1 MAEIGKRIKSR
12 RELLGLTQEDLARK
26 LGYKS
31 KTTIAKIENGKNDI
45 AQSKVKEFAEAL
57 ETTPAYLM
65 EWKDTSVADENIPDY
80 VGIRKVNCLEIQY
93 SKQAVKFLKKQDKV
107 TAKRII
113 SAINELPSGDV
124 KKLQGKTGY
133 RLRVGDFRIIFDKD
147 GNILYIVQI
156 GNRGEIYKS

>member
-31 KTTIAKIENGKNDI
+31 KTTIAKIENGTNDI
-45 AQSKVKEFAEAL
+45 VQSKVKEFAEAL

-65 EWKDTSVADENIPDY
+65 GWKDTSVADENIPNY